1 MNLFIIND
9 ISFSWSNIDNK
20 GLITALVGYVIVFA
34 ALVLLYY
41 VFSMLP
47 KLINLKIRSR
57 LRKEGK
63 ECAEQED
70 LSVPGEVNAAISMAL
85 HLYFS
90 EMHDEESNVI
100 TIRKVSKTYSPWSSK
115 LYSLRNVPRNF

>member
-1 MNLFIIND
+1 MIFVLNDLIFDFSRINEA
-9 ISFSWSNIDNK
+9 
-20 GLITALVGYVIVFA
+20 GITTAIVGYVIVFS

-41 VFSMLP
+41 VFSFLP
-47 KLINLKIRSR
+47 KIINIKIRSK

-85 HLYFS
+85 FLHFN
-90 EMHDEESNVI
+90 ENHDEESNVI
-100 TIRKVSKTYSPWSSK
+100 TIRKISKSYSPWSSK
-115 LYSLRNVPRNF
+115 LYGMRNVPRKN